1 MSLKAQSV
9 ILKSFQDLD
18 KEELYKFL
26 QLRIE
31 VFVVEQNCPYQD
43 FDDLDQEAQH
53 MWIEEE
59 GEVICYLRINSPGTK
74 FDEPSLGRIVTKAT
88 HRSQGLAAQ
97 LIYEGLKVIQETY
110 GRPTMISAQSHLQD
124 YYGTFGF
131 ETCSEE
137 YLEDDI
143 PHVNMIRHAKD

>member
-1 MSLKAQSV
+1 
-9 ILKSFQDLD
+9 
-18 KEELYKFL
+18 
-26 QLRIE
+26 
-31 VFVVEQNCPYQD
+31 
-43 FDDLDQEAQH
+43 

-74 FDEPSLGRIVTKAT
+74 FDEPSLGRIVTKTT

-97 LIYEGLKVIQETY
+97 LIHEGLKVIRETY

>member
-1 MSLKAQSV
+1 MSKSWKLFRITLWAQSV

-74 FDEPSLGRIVTKAT
+74 FDEPSLG
-88 HRSQGLAAQ
+88 LAMVHQ
-97 LIYEGLKVIQETY
+97 T
-110 GRPTMISAQSHLQD
+110 
-124 YYGTFGF
+124 
-131 ETCSEE
+131 
-137 YLEDDI
+137 
-143 PHVNMIRHAKD
+143 

>member
-1 MSLKAQSV
+1 
-9 ILKSFQDLD
+9 
-18 KEELYKFL
+18 
-26 QLRIE
+26 
-31 VFVVEQNCPYQD
+31 
-43 FDDLDQEAQH
+43 

-74 FDEPSLGRIVTKAT
+74 FDEPSLGRIVTQAT

-97 LIYEGLKVIQETY
+97 LIHEGLKVIHETY

>member
-97 LIYEGLKVIQETY
+97 LIREGLKVIQETLWQTNY
-110 GRPTMISAQSHLQD
+110 DLCAKPSARLLWD
-124 YYGTFGF
+124 FWF
-131 ETCSEE
+131 ETCSKE

>member
-1 MSLKAQSV
+1 
-9 ILKSFQDLD
+9 
-18 KEELYKFL
+18 
-26 QLRIE
+26 
-31 VFVVEQNCPYQD
+31 
-43 FDDLDQEAQH
+43 

-97 LIYEGLKVIQETY
+97 LINEGLKVIQETY

>member
-74 FDEPSLGRIVTKAT
+74 FDEPSLGRIVTKTT

-97 LIYEGLKVIQETY
+97 LIHEGLKVILSL
-110 GRPTMISAQSHLQD
+110 IH
-124 YYGTFGF
+124 
-131 ETCSEE
+131 
-137 YLEDDI
+137 I
-143 PHVNMIRHAKD
+143 

>member
-97 LIYEGLKVIQETY
+97 LIHEGLKVQKNDQI
-110 GRPTMISAQSHLQD
+110 GDWINIK
-124 YYGTFGF
+124 
-131 ETCSEE
+131 
-137 YLEDDI
+137 LENGNSGWI
-143 PHVNMIRHAKD
+143 KENNYKSL

>member
-43 FDDLDQEAQH
+43 CDHKDKLSFHLLGYYNGVLVA
-53 MWIEEE
+53 
-59 GEVICYLRINSPGTK
+59 YLRIVDPGISFK
-74 FDEPSLGRIVTKAT
+74 EVSIGRVVTKAKY
-88 HRSQGLAAQ
+88 RGQGLGKV
-97 LIYEGLKVIQETY
+97 LMLKAIESVIRLY
-110 GRPTMISAQSHLQD
+110 DSHAIRISAQQYLTPFYESLNFITV
-124 YYGTFGF
+124 GEG
-131 ETCSEE
+131 

-143 PHVNMIRHAKD
+143 PHIEMIHKD

>member
-31 VFVVEQNCPYQD
+31 VFVIEQNCPYQD

-97 LIYEGLKVIQETY
+97 LIHEGFKSHPRNVCQANYDLCTKS
-110 GRPTMISAQSHLQD
+110 SARLLWD
-124 YYGTFGF
+124 FW
-131 ETCSEE
+131 
-137 YLEDDI
+137 L
-143 PHVNMIRHAKD
+143 

>member
-18 KEELYKFL
+18 KTELYKFL

-88 HRSQGLAAQ
+88 HRSQGLAAL
-97 LIYEGLKVIQETY
+97 LIKKGMKVINDLY
-110 GRPTMISAQSHLQD
+110 SAPVKISAQSHLED
-124 YYGTFGF
+124 YYASFGF
-131 ETCSEE
+131 VKCSEE

-143 PHVNMIRHAKD
+143 PHIDMIAK